1 MLKYLRRALVC
12 VFLFV
17 FLFSPSSYANETQE
31 ISVETSAMASG
42 KWTLPYVSAHSAI
55 LIDALTGDILYQ
67 RDAFKQRPPAS
78 TTKVLTA
85 ITALDMAGVEEIS
98 IVSEKADQVGES
110 SIYLTRGNRLA
121 LGELIEGA
129 LIRSGNDACVAI
141 AEQTAGSEDEFVR
154 LMNLKAVSLGA
165 FYSNFTN
172 PHGLPDKN
180 HYSTA
185 YDLAV
190 IARYA
195 MNNPVFAKIVGQ
207 QYGTIR
213 YDQPA
218 KEQTVKNTNSLLW
231 SYPLADG
238 IKTGTTNAAGKC
250 LIASASKE
258 GRRLICVLLNAP
270 DRFGDAY
277 RLLEWGLKYTA
288 IYTLGK
294 KGEQAAIFSFN
305 GAEIP
310 AVLGSDVTVCIEKA
324 KMELLSAQAC
334 FTPEKRNEI
343 KAGDVLGYYYIFL
356 GDTLLKKAILVS
368 AGDYKSNLLHMINL
382 KDFLK
387 KIR

>member
-1 MLKYLRRALVC
+1 MSKYTTRLIIS

-17 FLFSPSSYANETQE
+17 FLISFTCQAEE
-31 ISVETSAMASG
+31 IDEVSIETSKMVTG

-55 LIDALTGDILYQ
+55 LIDTQTGDILYE
-67 RDAFKQRPPAS
+67 RDAYKKRPPAS

-85 ITALDMAGVEEIS
+85 ITALDLAGVDEIS
-98 IVSEKADQVGES
+98 TVSEKADRVGES
-110 SIYLTRGNRLA
+110 SIYLSKGNKLA

-141 AEQTAGSEDEFVR
+141 AEQIAGSMEEFIR

-165 FYSNFTN
+165 FNSNFVN
-172 PHGLPDKN
+172 PHGLPDKD

-195 MNNPVFAKIVGQ
+195 MKNPVFAKTVAQ
-207 QYGTIR
+207 QYGVIE
-213 YDQPA
+213 YNQPH
-218 KEQTVKNTNSLLW
+218 KSQQVKNTNKLLW

-250 LIASASKE
+250 LIASATKE

-270 DRFGDAY
+270 DRFGDAH
-277 RLLEWGLKYTA
+277 RLLEWGFNHTE

-294 KGEQAAIFSFN
+294 KGDQV
-305 GAEIP
+305 GTYRLGGRDIP
-310 AVLGSDVTVCIEKA
+310 AVLGSDVVICIEKE
-324 KMELLSAQAC
+324 KKNMLKEQAL
-334 FTPEKRNEI
+334 FHQNIRREI
-343 KAGDVLGYYYIFL
+343 KAGDILGYYNIFI
-356 GDTLLKKAILVS
+356 GDKLIKQAMLVS
-368 AGDYKSNLLHMINL
+368 PQDYKGSPWGILNF
-382 KDFLK
+382 KDFFPK
-387 KIR
+387 TS